1 MRKLLLTSSALV
13 AAASIS
19 SYAVADVS
27 VSGGFEWRYTSTS
40 SGVNTTD
47 GDSMGTDNT
56 LTIKFTNKTDSG
68 LSLMGVWDIDAD
80 NASSNTAGSN
90 TNAITADMDE
100 SYLQIGG
107 GFGTIRMGYKD
118 SINESFGIGEHDLI
132 DEDLSQTPS
141 GASIVTTAGEAGSTD
156 NNKLAY
162 VTPSMGGFQAGYS
175 IYDSGTAVQSTD
187 QTAMGASYTMPLAGG
202 SVMIRYNKANSNGTA
217 AGETESSN
225 YGAKLVM
232 GAASVI
238 VAHGESTI
246 GTGGSQTDNR
256 SADGISIS
264 YNLGGGVK
272 IGASTMEASDD
283 KDKTAAGAAE
293 KYTANIAE
301 VSYTVAP
308 GLSAKVT
315 YLDYDYK
322 AGGEASASDDSG
334 SKTQL
339 TISASF

>member
-56 LTIKFTNKTDSG
+56 VTIKFTNKTDSG
-68 LSLMGVWDIDAD
+68 LSLTGVYDMDAD
-80 NASSNTAGSN
+80 SAGS
-90 TNAITADMDE
+90 DMDE

-107 GFGTIRMGYKD
+107 GFGTVRLGQKD

-132 DEDLSQTPS
+132 DEDLSQTPT
-141 GASIVTTAGEAGSTD
+141 GASIVTTAGESGSTD
-156 NNKLAY
+156 SNKLAY
-162 VTPSMGGFQAGYS
+162 ITPAMGGFQAGYS

-187 QTAMGASYTMPLAGG
+187 QTAMGASYTMPISGG
-202 SVMIRYNKANSNGTA
+202 SVMIRYNKANSDGAATA
-217 AGETESSN
+217 ETESSN

-238 VAHGESTI
+238 IAHGESTI

-272 IGASTMEASDD
+272 IGASTMEATDD

-301 VSYTVAP
+301 VSYAVAP

-322 AGGEASASDDSG
+322 AGGETAASDDSG

>member
-56 LTIKFTNKTDSG
+56 VTIKFTNKTDSG
-68 LSLMGVWDIDAD
+68 LSLTGVYDMDAD
-80 NASSNTAGSN
+80 SAGS
-90 TNAITADMDE
+90 DMDE

-107 GFGTIRMGYKD
+107 GFGTVRLGQKD

-132 DEDLSQTPS
+132 DEDLSQTPT
-141 GASIVTTAGEAGSTD
+141 GASIVTTAGESGSTD

-162 VTPSMGGFQAGYS
+162 ITPAMGGFQAGYS

-187 QTAMGASYTMPLAGG
+187 QTAMGASYTMPISGG
-202 SVMIRYNKANSNGTA
+202 SVMIRYNKANSDGAATA
-217 AGETESSN
+217 ETESSN

-238 VAHGESTI
+238 IAHGESTI

-272 IGASTMEASDD
+272 IGASTMEATDD

-301 VSYTVAP
+301 VSYAVAP

-322 AGGEASASDDSG
+322 AGGESAASDDSG

>member
-68 LSLMGVWDIDAD
+68 LSLTGVWDIDAD
-80 NASSNTAGSN
+80 NASTGGTS
-90 TNAITADMDE
+90 TADMDE

-107 GFGTIRMGYKD
+107 GFGTIRLGYKD
-118 SINESFGIGEHDLI
+118 SINETFGIGEHDLI
-132 DEDLSQTPS
+132 DEDLSQTPT
-141 GASIVTTAGEAGSTD
+141 GASIVTTAGESGSTD

-202 SVMIRYNKANSNGTA
+202 SVNIRYNKANSDGA
-217 AGETESSN
+217 AAAETESSN

-238 VAHGESTI
+238 IAHGESTI
-246 GTGGSQTDNR
+246 GVGGSQTDNR
-256 SADGISIS
+256 SADGISVS

-272 IGASTMEASDD
+272 ISASTMEATDD

-293 KYTANIAE
+293 KYTANLAE
-301 VSYTVAP
+301 VSYAVAP

-322 AGGEASASDDSG
+322 AGGETAASDDSG

>member
-1 MRKLLLTSSALV
+1 MRKLLLTSSTLV

-19 SYAVADVS
+19 SYALADVS
-27 VSGGFEWRYTSTS
+27 VTGGFEWRYTSTS
-40 SGVNTTD
+40 SGIAATD

-56 LTIKFTNKTDSG
+56 VTIKFTNKTDSG
-68 LSLMGVWDIDAD
+68 LTLTGVYDMDAD
-80 NASSNTAGSN
+80 SAGS
-90 TNAITADMDE
+90 DMDE

-107 GFGTIRMGYKD
+107 GFGTVRLGLKD

-132 DEDLSQTPS
+132 DEDLSGAPS
-141 GASIVTTAGEAGSTD
+141 SSSIVTTAGESGSTD
-156 NNKLAY
+156 ANKLSY
-162 VTPSMGGFQAGYS
+162 ITPSMGGFQAGYS
-175 IYDSGTAVQSTD
+175 IMDSGTATQSTD
-187 QTAMGASYTMPLAGG
+187 QTAMGASYTMPINGG
-202 SVMIRYNKANSNGTA
+202 SVNIRYNKANSDGVA
-217 AGETESSN
+217 SAETESSN

-246 GTGGSQTDNR
+246 GVGGDQGDNR

-272 IGASTMEASDD
+272 ISASTMEATDD
-283 KDKTAAGAAE
+283 ADKTAAGQAE

-322 AGGEASASDDSG
+322 RGNELLTAVDDSG

>member
-27 VSGGFEWRYTSTS
+27 VSGGFEWAYKSTS
-40 SGVNTTD
+40 SGVAASD
-47 GDSMGTDNT
+47 GDSMGSDNT
-56 LTIKFTNKTDSG
+56 VTIKFTNKTDSG
-68 LSLMGVWDIDAD
+68 LSLTGVYDVDAD
-80 NASSNTAGSN
+80 GAGATS
-90 TNAITADMDE
+90 MDE

-107 GFGTIRMGYKD
+107 GFGTLRLGQKD
-118 SINESFGIGEHDLI
+118 AVNDSFGIGEHDLI
-132 DEDLSQTPS
+132 DEDLSLAPS
-141 GASIVTTAGEAGSTD
+141 GSSIVTNAGELNNTD

-162 VTPSMGGFQAGYS
+162 ITPAMGGFQAGYS
-175 IYDSGTAVQSTD
+175 IADSGTATQSTD
-187 QTAMGASYTMPLAGG
+187 ATAMGASYTMPLAGG
-202 SVMIRYNKANSNGTA
+202 SLMVRYNKHSKDGA
-217 AGETESSN
+217 AGADTESSN
-225 YGAKLVM
+225 YGAKLTM

-246 GTGGSQTDNR
+246 GAGASQTDDREAN
-256 SADGISIS
+256 GISLS

-272 IGASTMEASDD
+272 IGASTMEAEDD
-283 KDKTAAGAAE
+283 KDKTAAGVAE
-293 KYTANIAE
+293 KYTANAAE

-315 YLDYDYK
+315 YVDYDYK
-322 AGGEASASDDSG
+322 AGGEGSASDDSG
-334 SKTQL
+334 SITQV